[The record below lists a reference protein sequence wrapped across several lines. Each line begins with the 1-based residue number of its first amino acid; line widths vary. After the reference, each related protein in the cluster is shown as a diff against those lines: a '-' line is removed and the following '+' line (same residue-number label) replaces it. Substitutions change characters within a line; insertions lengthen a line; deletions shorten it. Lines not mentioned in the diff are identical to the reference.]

1 MVSWYLRSN
10 PNEDAL
16 RQGASIRN
24 ITSTHYI
31 STLLFKLLFSS
42 GSEYICFLKPI
53 QFSIFLKWS
62 IQYIPNFFITLFI
75 KQKDICN
82 SVNIRST
89 NLGAFFGNLI
99 RLSIENFKKRNES
112 QVSCV
117 LTGRGS
123 HSDLL

>member
-31 STLLFKLLFSS
+31 LKSVMVVVHYIFTLLSELLFSS

-53 QFSIFLKWS
+53 QFSIVLKWS
-62 IQYIPNFFITLFI
+62 IYIPNI
-75 KQKDICN
+75 
-82 SVNIRST
+82 
-89 NLGAFFGNLI
+89 
-99 RLSIENFKKRNES
+99 
-112 QVSCV
+112 
-117 LTGRGS
+117 
-123 HSDLL
+123 

>member
-53 QFSIFLKWS
+53 QYTLVYQIRVPH
-62 IQYIPNFFITLFI
+62 QITAY
-75 KQKDICN
+75 
-82 SVNIRST
+82 RGT
-89 NLGAFFGNLI
+89 NLAVCYIKMQEIAHFLPI
-99 RLSIENFKKRNES
+99 WMTK
-112 QVSCV
+112 
-117 LTGRGS
+117 
-123 HSDLL
+123 